1 MRRADRL
8 FRIVQ
13 FLRMGRLLTAE
24 KLAEKLQVSQRT
36 IYRDIQDLQ
45 LAGTPIEGEAGVGYT
60 LRRDMDLPP
69 LMFTRGE
76 LTALVLGARLVRA
89 WGGAENVL
97 GADQALQRIEAVLPP
112 DLQTEF
118 DSILLYAPGYRMKQH
133 LRERLDSLHGACKAR
148 HAITFDY
155 TREDGEQSHRTV
167 LPLALTF
174 WSGVWTLTS
183 WCELRDDFREFRLD
197 RMAEVAVLERIFVPK
212 KGQRL
217 EDYLKKMEAAAAE
230 RKRLIAA
237 GVISAPEGS
246 ACISSPAPASHRA
259 STPLAS
265 TGSTAP
271 TGSKSALLDWPVR

>member
-13 FLRMGRLLTAE
+13 FLRQGRLLTAQTLAS
-24 KLAEKLQVSQRT
+24 KLEVSQRT

-89 WGGAENVL
+89 WGGAENVE
-97 GADQALQRIEAVLPP
+97 AANQALQRIEAVLPP
-112 DLQTEF
+112 DLRNEL
-118 DSILLYAPGYRMKQH
+118 DSILLYAPGHRMKPY
-133 LRERLDSLHGACKAR
+133 LRTRLDTLHMASKTQRVAS
-148 HAITFDY
+148 FKY
-155 TREDGEQSHRTV
+155 VREDGEPSQRTV
-167 LPLALTF
+167 WPLALVF

-183 WCELRDDFREFRLD
+183 WCELRDDFRDFRLD
-197 RMAEVAVLERIFVPK
+197 RMDEVAILERTFSPQ

-217 EDYLKKMEAAAAE
+217 EDHLRKVVASSAE
-230 RKRLIAA
+230 RRELL
-237 GVISAPEGS
+237 APS
-246 ACISSPAPASHRA
+246 N
-259 STPLAS
+259 
-265 TGSTAP
+265 
-271 TGSKSALLDWPVR
+271 VY

>member
-36 IYRDIQDLQ
+36 IYR
-45 LAGTPIEGEAGVGYT
+45 GVGYT

-112 DLQTEF
+112 DLRTEF

-148 HAITFDY
+148 HAVTFDY

-167 LPLALTF
+167 RPLALTF

-217 EDYLKKMEAAAAE
+217 EDYLRKMEAAAAE
-230 RKRLIAA
+230 RKRLM
-237 GVISAPEGS
+237 
-246 ACISSPAPASHRA
+246 A
-259 STPLAS
+259 STNCELQPPLAERHLPEPPLRA
-265 TGSTAP
+265 T
-271 TGSKSALLDWPVR
+271 LR